1 MSKRKLAEAF
11 NASQLDLMKALSENP
26 EFIEIENKKII
37 NGQNPVRI
45 NLEERLDEKK
55 PSAIVLMRDLKGK
68 DLDISEIA
76 DLFYTAIVVDNNFI
90 NIKMNDILEDVQSGV
105 SKPNS
110 AIITAVLDYT
120 KHLKIMKNTI
130 IDSPFINT
138 KDLKEEFEKLGYDL
152 SKLDKDNNSI
162 KTLAKSAIMS
172 KTDEDGNCKLKTTSE
187 VVLHVL
193 SSDCK
198 SKLEEESM
206 IFKSMY
212 ENLESVKVAKR
223 NRKVRN
229 ILKR

>member
-11 NASQLDLMKALSENP
+11 NASQLELMKALSENP
-26 EFIEIENKKII
+26 EFVKVEHKKVI

-45 NLEERLDEKK
+45 NLEERFDDKK
-55 PSAIVLMRDLKGK
+55 PSAIVLMRDLKEK

-90 NIKMNDILEDVQSGV
+90 NIKMNDILEDVQSGI
-105 SKPNS
+105 SKPNG

-120 KHLKIMKNTI
+120 KHLKIMKNKI
-130 IDSPFINT
+130 IDSPFINA

-152 SKLDKDNNSI
+152 SKLDKDNNSVQ
-162 KTLAKSAIMS
+162 TLAKSAIMS
-172 KTDEDGNCKLKTTSE
+172 KTDEDGNCKLTTTSE
-187 VVLHVL
+187 VVMHVL

-198 SKLEEESM
+198 NKLEEESM
-206 IFKSMY
+206 LFKSMY
-212 ENLESVKVAKR
+212 ESLEEVRIAKR

-229 ILKR
+229 VLKR

>member
-11 NASQLDLMKALSENP
+11 NASQLELMKALSENP
-26 EFIEIENKKII
+26 EFVEVEHKKVI

-45 NLEERLDEKK
+45 NLEERIDDKK
-55 PSAIVLMRDLKGK
+55 PSAIVLMRDLKEK

-105 SKPNS
+105 SKPNG

-120 KHLKIMKNTI
+120 KHLKIMKNKI
-130 IDSPFINT
+130 IDSPFINA

-152 SKLDKDNNSI
+152 SKLDKDNNSVQ
-162 KTLAKSAIMS
+162 TLAKSAIMS
-172 KTDEDGNCKLKTTSE
+172 KTDEDGNCKLTTTSE
-187 VVLHVL
+187 VVMHVL

-198 SKLEEESM
+198 NKLEEESM
-206 IFKSMY
+206 LFKSMY
-212 ENLESVKVAKR
+212 ESLEEVRIAKR